1 MLVALEPA
9 LTSEGVPTDTE
20 LVEAARAGD
29 SRAQEML
36 FRRYAPMVNNL
47 AFRLMPREGLADD
60 LVQDT
65 FVKALTHLDRLNNP
79 AAFAGW
85 LKTIVVHT
93 AHKRFRRAR
102 VAERLGL
109 RRREEPDFER
119 IASTSAPPEVRAEL
133 KRLYLALERFPSDER
148 TVLLLHR
155 VEGMSLPQIS
165 EHLGKSLSTVKRRLS
180 GAQGRLE
187 RVTGE
192 SRHD

>member
-1 MLVALEPA
+1 VLVALESA
-9 LTSEGVPTDTE
+9 LTPQQERTDAE
-20 LVEAARAGD
+20 LVDAARQGSVA
-29 SRAQEML
+29 AQEAL

-60 LVQDT
+60 LVQDA

-109 RRREEPDFER
+109 RPREEPDLER
-119 IASTSAPPEVRAEL
+119 VAAATAPPEVRTEL
-133 KRLYLALERFPSDER
+133 QRLYSALVRFPADER
-148 TVLLLHR
+148 IVLLLHR
-155 VEGMSLPQIS
+155 VEGMSLP
-165 EHLGKSLSTVKRRLS
+165 EVAAHTGKSLSTVKRRLR
-180 GAQGRLE
+180 GAQSRLDRFTAE
-187 RVTGE
+187 ET
-192 SRHD
+192 DD